1 MATWKKIITS
11 GSALEGTTLTLSGLG
26 GFGISE
32 VTALTINAS
41 NAIGT
46 RTLGSLAF
54 SSATYDNYSSW
65 TISDGT
71 SPASDVAAGNTMTLT
86 GTAPISTTE
95 SNKTVTIALAT
106 ALTTVNSILATDLVL
121 GEDAQT
127 QINFESEN
135 EIHFDVGNTELLNL
149 KGNIISGSAIST
161 GSFGHLMVGGGNFT
175 SASLAGTGT
184 IDTSGTPADNDFA
197 KFTDADTV
205 EGRSYAEVKQDLNL
219 EIGTDVLAQQTIGI
233 ADNNLVEIDDAD
245 AADNDFARFTTV
257 GLEGRSYAEVK
268 SDLDLEIG
276 TDVLAQQTIGIANDN
291 LLEVDDADAA
301 DNDFARFT
309 AAGLEG
315 RSYSEV
321 KSDLNLEIGTDVLAQ
336 QTIGIANDNL
346 VEIDDT
352 DAADNDFAKF
362 TAAGLEG
369 RSYSEVRTDLS
380 LGTAHT
386 PQFTGLTLTGNAV
399 VGGNLTVNGT
409 TTTLATTNLLVKDAF
424 VFVATGSAGSNVDG
438 GIIVQSGSV
447 KDQGTAL
454 YHDTT
459 SQRWAVAKSINATAT
474 TVTPLQSVV
483 TIDIAK
489 STSPDSTSGSFGV
502 GEMWVDNNA
511 DIWIRTTS

>member
-1 MATWKKIITS
+1 RKIMATWKKIITS

-336 QTIGIANDNL
+336 QT
-346 VEIDDT
+346 
-352 DAADNDFAKF
+352 
-362 TAAGLEG
+362 
-369 RSYSEVRTDLS
+369 
-380 LGTAHT
+380 
-386 PQFTGLTLTGNAV
+386 
-399 VGGNLTVNGT
+399 
-409 TTTLATTNLLVKDAF
+409 
-424 VFVATGSAGSNVDG
+424 
-438 GIIVQSGSV
+438 
-447 KDQGTAL
+447 
-454 YHDTT
+454 
-459 SQRWAVAKSINATAT
+459 
-474 TVTPLQSVV
+474 
-483 TIDIAK
+483 
-489 STSPDSTSGSFGV
+489 
-502 GEMWVDNNA
+502 
-511 DIWIRTTS
+511 